1 MMYKELNN
9 KIVLLPLKKIQ
20 GEKMTYSDKHISVR
34 EAKDLLPD
42 GYSLRDISHP
52 SGGMDTYGY
61 DFGIFNNTNNTLIM
75 KSFTAFDES
84 SGDPRWGGRSL
95 SVFDREAFTSF
106 IQEIPAS
113 ACMSPGL

>member
-1 MMYKELNN
+1 MAR
-9 KIVLLPLKKIQ
+9 
-20 GEKMTYSDKHISVR
+20 YSEVEHISVR
-34 EAKDLLPD
+34 EARDLLPD

-61 DFGIFNNTNNTLIM
+61 DFGLYNDTDDTLIM
-75 KSFTAFDES
+75 KSFTAFDEN

-106 IQEIPAS
+106 IQEIPTS
-113 ACMSPGL
+113 ACVSPGM